1 MRALTA
7 PATPSTHPRSRRRSL
22 TFVCVTVHR
31 AVGSVSADCTADCD
45 QATTSAWTTCGITG
59 TTSAVTTGDPTCTS
73 GCQDSVDIIYST
85 CDCTD
90 NWDINKPAVKAT
102 VEAYGCAG
110 AAHAA
115 PALFVGVAALVNH
128 FLN

>member
-1 MRALTA
+1 MRAPTA
-7 PATPSTHPRSRRRSL
+7 PATPATHPRSRRRSL

-31 AVGSVSADCTADCD
+31 AVGTVSADCTSDCA
-45 QATTSAWTTCGITG
+45 QAETSAWTTCGITG
-59 TTSAVTTGDPTCTS
+59 VTTGQSTTCQS
-73 GCQDSVDIIYST
+73 GCQDAIDILYST

-90 NWDINKPAVKAT
+90 NWDITKPTVKAT